1 MEDGSA
7 DAWLSKGA
15 SSFLL
20 HDENIVGLLP
30 RGATGETY
38 TATVC
43 NRPQFLEQSH

>member
-15 SSFLL
+15 SSLLL

-30 RGATGETY
+30 RGATWRKRIY
-38 TATVC
+38 
-43 NRPQFLEQSH
+43 SHGM